1 MKTNLILLAA
11 GNSTRFH
18 GNKIMHEFQG
28 KPLGMHIV
36 DKGTSVPFN
45 SIILVTQYK
54 EFAKLVND
62 KYNSICSE
70 KIEVKFESVS
80 GCRGDKPFRI
90 NIIIND
96 EPNKGISHSIKL
108 GLQQCHDCDS
118 VMFAVCDQPF
128 ITEQTMNGMIKAMKD
143 TNKNIIC
150 AGDGDTLGNPTL
162 FHIKYKKEL
171 MKLEGDVGG
180 KKVVKKFMGDTVV
193 YQVKDGKELVDFD
206 TRQSIKERG

>member
-11 GNSTRFH
+11 GNSTRFK

-28 KPLGMHIV
+28 KPLGVHII

-62 KYNSICSE
+62 KYNSISSE
-70 KIEVKFESVS
+70 KIEAKFESASECV
-80 GCRGDKPFRI
+80 GDKLFRI

-108 GLQQCHDCDS
+108 GLEQCKDCDS

-128 ITEQTMNGMIKAMKD
+128 ITEKTMNGMIKAMKD
-143 TNKNIIC
+143 TEKNIIC
-150 AGDGDTLGNPTL
+150 AGDGDALGNPTL
-162 FHIKYKKEL
+162 FHMKYREEL

-180 KKVVKKFMGDTVV
+180 KKVIKKLMGDTFI
-193 YQVKDGKELVDFD
+193 YQVEDVKELIDFD
-206 TRQSIKERG
+206 TKESLGV